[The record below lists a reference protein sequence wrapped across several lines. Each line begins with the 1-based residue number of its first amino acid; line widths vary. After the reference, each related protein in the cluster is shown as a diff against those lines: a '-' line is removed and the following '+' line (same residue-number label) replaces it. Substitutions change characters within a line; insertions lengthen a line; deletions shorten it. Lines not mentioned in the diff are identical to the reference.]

1 MKNEKLSTQIYNK
14 IKNDLLYLKIL
25 PGAVLQEREFAN
37 IFSVSRTPIR
47 EAIQRLAIKGWV
59 EINSRK
65 NIVVKSIHK
74 KDVREI
80 FQLRRIIEP
89 MILDIIIEKRLA
101 DIEFIEKIQNILNA
115 MKSAKEDR
123 AKFMRL
129 DQDFHATIVYKIN
142 NSKLNQ
148 IWGQLRDE
156 IIRLGM
162 IAMQKSGR
170 FINVIEEHQKIV
182 NALVDMK
189 KQEARR
195 SSLEHINITE
205 NIITESIF
213 KEGDN
218 EID

>member
-47 EAIQRLAIKGWV
+47 EAIQRLAIEGWV

-65 NIVVKSIHK
+65 SIVVKSIYK

-89 MILDIIIEKRLA
+89 MVLDIIIEKRLA

-115 MKSAKEDR
+115 MKSVKEDR
-123 AKFMRL
+123 AKFIYL
-129 DQDFHATIVYKIN
+129 DHKFHVTVIHKIN

-148 IWGQLRDE
+148 IWEQLGYE

-162 IAMQKSGR
+162 VAMQKTGR
-170 FINVIEEHQKIV
+170 FINVTKEHQKIV
-182 NALVDMK
+182 DALVDMK
-189 KQEARR
+189 KQEAKR
-195 SSLEHINITE
+195 SSLEHINVTE
-205 NIITESIF
+205 SIIIESIF